1 MLLLRRLDCYG
12 RGDCLP
18 GEGVTEE
25 EGEETACQG
34 RVLLKRKEERRLGG
48 CYEEARLP
56 AWGGCY

>member
-1 MLLLRRLDCYG
+1 MRR
-12 RGDCLP
+12 RDCLP

-48 CYEEARLP
+48 CYEEE
-56 AWGGCY
+56 GGEETGRVL